1 MQSIKVRAAKAIE
14 WMRMNV
20 VLTVAWWLGDNI
32 SPRMRRLVKRL
43 APPPLPL
50 WTAQE
55 RRGPDGLPPG

>member
-1 MQSIKVRAAKAIE
+1 MIE
-14 WMRMNV
+14 WTRMNV

-50 WTAQE
+50 WAAQE
-55 RRGPDGLPPG
+55 RRGPDGLPLG